1 MPESDTFLKPFI
13 SPEALYMP
21 GGREGTLYSP
31 AESVTTERVR
41 PVSELTMVT
50 EAPGTAA
57 PLES

>member
-1 MPESDTFLKPFI
+1 MDTFLKPFI
-13 SPEALYMP
+13 SPDTLYIP

-31 AESVTTERVR
+31 VESLITERVR
-41 PVSELTMVT
+41 RVSELTMVT